1 MNDVLIDKNGFIL
14 DPKIPRYEKLK
25 CKTIFEN
32 SSGTTSTITLS
43 QELQNSDKIR
53 IYFNNGSLHDS
64 IVVSEPINKRVS
76 LSLMTT
82 DGNLYVQIA
91 EVQITATTITFSK
104 NIEWWHS
111 TASDGGYN
119 ANRNM
124 VKITKVELIS

>member
-25 CKTIFEN
+25 SKTIFEN

-53 IYFNNGSLHDS
+53 IYFNNGTLYDS
-64 IVVSEPINKRVS
+64 IVVSEPIKKRVS

-91 EVQITATTITFSK
+91 EVQITATAITFSR

-111 TASDGGYN
+111 TSSDGGYN
-119 ANRNM
+119 ANRNI